1 MSRETITNHSAASDI
16 NEEILSLQ
24 KEAFWN
30 EYRSEIYSWFQQNA
44 ESLGEL
50 YLGALRL
57 IHGPSFLGRVRFVSH
72 AVRDIG
78 NRLPEIISGVRNAHY
93 LPYVN
98 KLDEISK
105 MWEKEGFSLDGSLPI
120 SVTKGEKL
128 PSDSIPIPHKVFK
141 KISALIK
148 DHNDGRQRPVDKA
161 KRLFLGPDRE
171 LSEISEAIRPVL
183 DQWLSITDWFMRN
196 AHDSGKTDNDVDIR
210 EFRRQFDIFEATLGA
225 LLRGFFATIG
235 ELDEILEE
243 ANF

>member
-1 MSRETITNHSAASDI
+1 MRKETITNHSATPDTS
-16 NEEILSLQ
+16 EEIHSFE

-30 EYRSEIYSWFQQNA
+30 EYRLEIYSWFKQNA
-44 ESLGEL
+44 ESLGEV
-50 YLGALRL
+50 YFGALKM
-57 IHGPSFLGRVRFVSH
+57 IHGPSFPGRVRFISH

-78 NRLPEIISGVRNAHY
+78 NRLPEVISGVRNAHNVQ
-93 LPYVN
+93 YVN
-98 KLDEISK
+98 KLDEISN
-105 MWEKEGFSLDGSLPI
+105 MWERAGYPLDGFLPI
-120 SVTKGEKL
+120 SVTEGEKL
-128 PSDSIPIPHKVFK
+128 PSDSIPIPHKIFR

-171 LSEISEAIRPVL
+171 LSEVSEALRPVV
-183 DQWLSITDWFMRN
+183 DQWLNITDWFMRK

-210 EFRRQFDIFEATLGA
+210 EFRGQFDIFEATLGA